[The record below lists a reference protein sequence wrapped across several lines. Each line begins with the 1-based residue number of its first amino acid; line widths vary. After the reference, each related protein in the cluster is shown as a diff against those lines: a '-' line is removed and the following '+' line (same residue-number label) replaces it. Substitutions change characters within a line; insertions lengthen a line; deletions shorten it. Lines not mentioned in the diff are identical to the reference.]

1 MNNIQDTWETRIEQ
15 ASRIMGITPDKLE
28 SILNS
33 KGFEITKE
41 PSGIEMLSDEQITPF
56 GDLRKLFCEDNGV
69 AVPKLRM
76 AITYLRGNVKDS
88 TKKYADMID
97 PDLVELQQRFGIKFR
112 LDDLGV
118 EDLIPLYK
126 PNKNNRITEALRK
139 KFGNDPIIAFKPDS
153 SEVAIE
159 ETINYLADLE
169 QGFNKEESIDVD
181 GELVRLYPLG
191 IVPNQQVDEDPLF
204 VGVPL
209 KRDRSTVNRVSWD
222 GIDLETRQFFRLL
235 MAKKDIDPNNRI
247 ALSQIM
253 NKTMK
258 ELKAMF
264 PETYLFLKECKLN
277 NTIPTLKMSL
287 TDAAASTKYM
297 TSKTN
302 NPFGINRTY

>member
-1 MNNIQDTWETRIEQ
+1 MNIQDTWENRIEQ
-15 ASRIMGITPDKLE
+15 ASKIMGITPEKLE

-56 GDLRKLFCEDNGV
+56 GDLRKLFCEDNGI

-88 TKKYADMID
+88 TKKYVDMID

-139 KFGNDPIIAFKPDS
+139 KFGSDPIIAFKPDS
-153 SEVAIE
+153 SEVAVE

-169 QGFNKEESIDVD
+169 QGFDKEETVDVD

-191 IVPNQQVDEDPLF
+191 VIPNQQVDEDPLF

-209 KRDRSTVNRVSWD
+209 KRDRSTINRVNWD
-222 GIDLETRQFFRLL
+222 GINLETRQFFRLL

-247 ALSQIM
+247 ALSQILG
-253 NKTMK
+253 KTFQ
-258 ELKAMF
+258 ELKDIF
-264 PETYLFLKECKLN
+264 PETYLFLKECKANGSL
-277 NTIPTLKMSL
+277 PTLKMSL
-287 TDAAASTKYM
+287 TDANASTKYT

-302 NPFGINRTY
+302 NPFGINRKY

>member
-1 MNNIQDTWETRIEQ
+1 MNIQDTWENRIEQ
-15 ASRIMGITPDKLE
+15 ASKIMGITPEKLE

-56 GDLRKLFCEDNGV
+56 GDLRKLFCEDNGI

-76 AITYLRGNVKDS
+76 AITYLRGSVKDS
-88 TKKYADMID
+88 TKKYVDMID

-169 QGFNKEESIDVD
+169 QGFDKEETVDVD

-191 IVPNQQVDEDPLF
+191 VIPNQQVDEDPLF

-209 KRDRSTVNRVSWD
+209 KRDRSTMNRVNWD
-222 GIDLETRQFFRLL
+222 GINLETRQFFRLL

-247 ALSQIM
+247 ALSQILG
-253 NKTMK
+253 KTFQ
-258 ELKAMF
+258 ELKDIF
-264 PETYLFLKECKLN
+264 PETYLFLKECKANGSLP
-277 NTIPTLKMSL
+277 ILKMSL
-287 TDAAASTKYM
+287 TEANASTKYT

-302 NPFGINRTY
+302 NPFGINRKY